1 MKTNT
6 EIELKLSISREN
18 LKKMFTLPLMKN
30 CLHEDTKTVRRLIT
44 SYYDTPEMVLQ
55 NNGIAYRVRDKG
67 DGTFEATVK
76 TAKKN
81 VGGVTERLELN
92 LPLEEDRAELEGFK
106 ELGLPLELTEL
117 APQGVEKLFTVNVQ
131 RTTYLLHYGAAVI
144 ELAIDRGN
152 ILAGKAKAPVEEIEF
167 ELKEGEVPELLAF
180 AAELAAQVPL
190 FVEMGTKYARGLE
203 LRGLPASAPFPEA
216 KLSGANAQLAV
227 LGMVQQSGME
237 LCRLSRQLQNGED
250 GAIDGIAHELQN
262 VKAFLAY
269 AKDGVQ
275 LTIEEKLLQ
284 SLDEFLEL
292 CGQYANMLLLKNNW
306 MDLCSYAEDYLDKDV
321 LSPVLEQELQEC
333 RGRLVA
339 KINLGQLTALIFE
352 ALSELSRVKEDVS
365 SVKSTLGPCILSWLD
380 ADAVPGDA
388 LMYACRL
395 AAVAKGKKFAKLF
408 TMLWI
413 SLSERELFLEE
424 EGCLT
429 CLSTLTRKCGT
440 KKLYASC
447 SLLKGYVLH
456 KGMMNAYT
464 MDYRELNMHK
474 VYKLLK

>member
-18 LKKMFTLPLMKN
+18 LKKMLALPLMKK
-30 CLHEDTKTVRRLIT
+30 CLHKDTKTVRRLIT

-92 LPLEEDRAELEGFK
+92 LPLAEDRAELEGFK

-131 RTTYLLHYGAAVI
+131 RTTYLLYYGAAVI

-152 ILAGKAKAPVEEIEF
+152 ILADKAKAPVEEIEF

-203 LRGLPASAPFPEA
+203 LRGLPASAPLPEA
-216 KLSGANAQLAV
+216 RLSGSNAQLAL

-237 LCRLSRQLQNGED
+237 LCRLSKQLQKGED
-250 GAIDGIAHELQN
+250 GAIAAIAYELQN

-269 AKDGVQ
+269 AKDGVK

-284 SLDEFLEL
+284 GLDAFLEL
-292 CGQYANMLLLKNNW
+292 CGQHANLLLLMGSW
-306 MDLCSYAEDYLDKDV
+306 VDLRSYAEDYLDKDV

-333 RGRLVA
+333 RSRLLE
-339 KINLGQLTALIFE
+339 KINLGQLTALLFE
-352 ALSELSRVKEDVS
+352 ALSELSQVKEDVS

-388 LMYACRL
+388 LMHACRL
-395 AAVAKGKKFAKLF
+395 AAVAKGKKLGKLF
-408 TMLWI
+408 RLLWI
-413 SLSERELFLEE
+413 TLSERELFLEE
-424 EGCLT
+424 EGSLT
-429 CLSTLTRKCGT
+429 CLSTLVRKCNT
-440 KKLYASC
+440 KKLYAAC

-456 KGMMNAYT
+456 EGMMNAYT
-464 MDYRELNMHK
+464 LKFKELNMQK
-474 VYKLLK
+474 VYKLLQ